1 MDKMKIIL
9 ASKSPRRKA
18 LLEEAGLQVIV
29 DPSNADERSIK
40 DTDLKNLVLR
50 ISELKAKTV
59 AERHKNSIIIAAD
72 TMVFY
77 DHKEIGQ
84 PEDKDDARKIIKALI
99 GKTHE
104 VGTGIT
110 IINTATGKILQ
121 DFKLSKVTLND
132 MSDAKIWQ
140 YLDTE
145 QYIGK
150 AGAYNIRDKEF
161 KPFIKSYEG
170 DYENVAG
177 LPVKKVLDMIKRI
190 GEK

>member
-1 MDKMKIIL
+1 MKIIL
-9 ASKSPRRKA
+9 ASQSPRRKA
-18 LLEEAGLQVIV
+18 LLEEAGLKIIV
-29 DPSNADERSIK
+29 DPSNADERSIN
-40 DTDLKNLVLR
+40 DTDLKNLVLK
-50 ISELKAKTV
+50 ISRLKAETV
-59 AERHKNSIIIAAD
+59 AKRHKDSIIIAAD

-84 PEDKDDARKIIKALI
+84 PEDKDDARKMLKKLV

-110 IINTATGKILQ
+110 IMNTKNGKILQ
-121 DFKLSKVTLND
+121 DFELSKVTLNE
-132 MSDAKIWQ
+132 MSDAKIWE

-161 KPFIKSYEG
+161 KPFIKSFEG
-170 DYENVAG
+170 DYENIAG
-177 LPVKKVLDMIKRI
+177 LPVKRVLNMI
-190 GEK
+190 EKIKQ

>member
-1 MDKMKIIL
+1 MKIVL
-9 ASKSPRRKA
+9 ASQSARRKA

-40 DTDLKNLVLR
+40 DTDLKKLVLK

-59 AERHKNSIIIAAD
+59 AKRHKDSIIIAAD
-72 TMVFY
+72 TMVFFNN
-77 DHKEIGQ
+77 KEMGQ
-84 PEDKDDARKIIKALI
+84 PKDRDDAREMIKALN

-121 DFKLSKVTLND
+121 DLELSKVTLNN
-132 MSDAKIWQ
+132 MSDAKIWE
-140 YLDTE
+140 YLDTD

-161 KPFIKSYEG
+161 KAFIKSYEG
-170 DYENVAG
+170 SYENIAG
-177 LPVKKVLDMIKRI
+177 LPVKKVLEMI
-190 GEK
+190 EKIR